1 MGFSKTKGTM
11 YRSLVSEERP
21 VRIQFW
27 HNFHPLEMIDIK
39 MIWADILIFISFLVT
54 KAPSEGQPSSFIKT
68 DFGHY
73 AQKKKNRL
81 YSFFAHKNTLIFP
94 RLFSH
99 PWKVCLWQSLAWK
112 VHQNY
117 TLRPY
122 WTFQN
127 VPLQRAGN
135 SKILRDQP
143 LPLVPP
149 LGLLLLAQLVLAN
162 LALAAAAPPIAA
174 QLLVVVAPSLV
185 VVLPTT
191 FVQIVAPPAP
201 SQLLE
206 EKVIGGSI
214 DFYSQ
219 ENLRFSVLISEHF
232 PVSRFK
238 YKLPWQR
245 QRFDK
250 DINRALQPWSPF

>member
-1 MGFSKTKGTM
+1 M
-11 YRSLVSEERP
+11 
-21 VRIQFW
+21 
-27 HNFHPLEMIDIK
+27 
-39 MIWADILIFISFLVT
+39 
-54 KAPSEGQPSSFIKT
+54 
-68 DFGHY
+68 
-73 AQKKKNRL
+73 
-81 YSFFAHKNTLIFP
+81 
-94 RLFSH
+94 
-99 PWKVCLWQSLAWK
+99 
-112 VHQNY
+112 
-117 TLRPY
+117 
-122 WTFQN
+122 
-127 VPLQRAGN
+127 
-135 SKILRDQP
+135 RDQP

-162 LALAAAAPPIAA
+162 LALAAPPIAA

-201 SQLLE
+201 RQLLE
-206 EKVIGGSI
+206 EMVIGGSI
-214 DFYSQ
+214 DFSIDSSSQ

-232 PVSRFK
+232 SHVSRFK

>member
-1 MGFSKTKGTM
+1 MK
-11 YRSLVSEERP
+11 
-21 VRIQFW
+21 
-27 HNFHPLEMIDIK
+27 
-39 MIWADILIFISFLVT
+39 IS
-54 KAPSEGQPSSFIKT
+54 
-68 DFGHY
+68 
-73 AQKKKNRL
+73 
-81 YSFFAHKNTLIFP
+81 
-94 RLFSH
+94 
-99 PWKVCLWQSLAWK
+99 
-112 VHQNY
+112 
-117 TLRPY
+117 
-122 WTFQN
+122 
-127 VPLQRAGN
+127 
-135 SKILRDQP
+135 RDQP

-149 LGLLLLAQLVLAN
+149 LGLLLLAQLVLAT
-162 LALAAAAPPIAA
+162 LALAAAAPPVVA

-201 SQLLE
+201 RQLLE

-214 DFYSQ
+214 DFSIDSSSQ

-250 DINRALQPWSPF
+250 DINRVLQP

>member
-1 MGFSKTKGTM
+1 M
-11 YRSLVSEERP
+11 R
-21 VRIQFW
+21 
-27 HNFHPLEMIDIK
+27 N
-39 MIWADILIFISFLVT
+39 
-54 KAPSEGQPSSFIKT
+54 
-68 DFGHY
+68 
-73 AQKKKNRL
+73 
-81 YSFFAHKNTLIFP
+81 
-94 RLFSH
+94 
-99 PWKVCLWQSLAWK
+99 
-112 VHQNY
+112 
-117 TLRPY
+117 
-122 WTFQN
+122 
-127 VPLQRAGN
+127 
-135 SKILRDQP
+135 QP

-162 LALAAAAPPIAA
+162 LALAAPPIAA

-201 SQLLE
+201 RQLLE

-214 DFYSQ
+214 DFSIDSSSQ

-232 PVSRFK
+232 SHVSRFK